1 MSNLLWL
8 ILIVVINLWGVI
20 ILVFVGSK
28 FSDLNLRL
36 RVNSYEQKSS
46 TNKHYYKI
54 RVVLKDGRKATAG
67 VSNQIE
73 IRDDELCINDV
84 RMGFNQFEKI
94 VIKQI
99 DGGE

>member
-1 MSNLLWL
+1 MRNLLWW
-8 ILIVVINLWGVI
+8 ILIVVISLWGLI
-20 ILVFVGSK
+20 ILAFVSSK
-28 FSDLNLRL
+28 FSDLDLRL

-73 IRDDELCINDV
+73 IRDDELCINGV
-84 RMGFNQFEKI
+84 RMGFSQVKKI

-99 DGGE
+99 GGEK